1 MSEEMGPD
9 ASELRSDLS
18 TWLHLSLLFTRT
30 SNRQLA

>member
-9 ASELRSDLS
+9 AIELPSYLS
-18 TWLHLSLLFTRT
+18 TWLHLSFLFTRT